1 MTKIRIFKGWWN
13 VNDVKNNP
21 NCLFIFGDNDVK
33 TGHGGQA
40 IIRDLPNSIGIPTKK
55 FPTLEPNSF
64 YNDLEIEKNK
74 MKISFAIKNIIN
86 ESKKYKYIIL
96 PEEGLGTGLADLKN
110 KAPETFKYLES
121 QIMFLKNTL

>member
-121 QIMFLKNTL
+121 QIMFLRNTL